1 MSLEWDDGLRIAW
14 AAARTMSATAACAG
28 PNPCIAF
35 DAESWIWASI
45 PSMSKPRSWPRVPLP
60 ALLSTSTSR
69 KRDARARDCRGNR
82 RIRLPAR
89 CSNAARRTALQRQDL
104 RRDRTSDGAF
114 RRQRGSAHHLAPI
127 DQDDQSVTIVV
138 GQLIP
143 GAPFRGFRRYIE
155 EVRAH
160 SARSFLHYNTWY
172 DLAWAKRNFDQS
184 QVMST
189 LSVLRQK
196 LEVERKLV
204 LDGAVLDDGW
214 DAPDTIWHFHA
225 GFPDG
230 FKPVLAELSKSG
242 TALEPGCRHGADTMT
257 RGSAGT
263 RLPQSRD

>member
-1 MSLEWDDGLRIAW
+1 MP
-14 AAARTMSATAACAG
+14 ARVIVEATAED
-28 PNPCIAF
+28 AF
-35 DAESWIWASI
+35 
-45 PSMSKPRSWPRVPLP
+45 LP
-60 ALLSTSTSR
+60 AAPTLPGRGLLYNDKIFVAIEHPMAHSAANG
-69 KRDARARDCRGNR
+69 D
-82 RIRLPAR
+82 RLTI
-89 CSNAARRTALQRQDL
+89 S
-104 RRDRTSDGAF
+104 
-114 RRQRGSAHHLAPI
+114 API

-172 DLAWAKRNFDQS
+172 DLAWAADSTES

-230 FKPVLAELSKSG
+230 FKPVLSRTLQI
-242 TALEPGCRHGADTMT
+242 RHRPWNLVVAMG
-257 RGSAGT
+257 
-263 RLPQSRD
+263 RLQ